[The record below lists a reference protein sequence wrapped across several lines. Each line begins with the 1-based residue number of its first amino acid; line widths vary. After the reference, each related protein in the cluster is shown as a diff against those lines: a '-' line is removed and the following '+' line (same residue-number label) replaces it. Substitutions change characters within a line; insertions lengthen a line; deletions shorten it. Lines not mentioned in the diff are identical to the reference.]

1 MGNFMIFLNLQMWLL
16 SHLHLIMVVGGLFM
30 GAIGCAVVISFG
42 VCYSVERNGG
52 SGGGGNANVG
62 SNEQYR
68 PIVDD
73 EEAAAVNNA
82 ADIQVV
88 SSEVR

>member
-1 MGNFMIFLNLQMWLL
+1 MWLL

-52 SGGGGNANVG
+52 GGGNVG

>member
-42 VCYSVERNGG
+42 VCYSVERNVG
-52 SGGGGNANVG
+52 SGGGNANVG